1 MWPKAICGSG
11 SVQDGDVAW
20 VQEVLTSSLCFH
32 PLGYSIIL
40 SHGQEQVSVWVRP
53 FF

>member
-1 MWPKAICGSG
+1 MWLKAICGRG

-20 VQEVLTSSLCFH
+20 VQEVLTSNLCFH

-40 SHGQEQVSVWVRP
+40 SHGQEQVSVCVRP